1 MSGDGSEGVS
11 EGAPVRRGVR
21 GGRAARRAA
30 RSGGESLNGASHYG
44 EAAWNFT
51 TYEMGSE
58 EVLAQLE
65 YNADTIL
72 EEVGVDFRDPE
83 DEREPGS
90 ADPHDL
96 FREAGCE
103 IGVGDESDRVRF
115 PRGLARKIIQ
125 ESAPS
130 EFMHHA
136 RNSANSVIIGGRRTV
151 FSPVYG
157 PPFIRDLEGNRRY
170 AMLEDF
176 ENLVKLIYMSPA
188 LHYSGGT
195 VCEPTDVPVN
205 KRHLDMLYAHARYSD
220 KPFMGSVT
228 HWSRARDSVAMA
240 ERLFGAEFVEKN
252 TVLTALINVNSP
264 LVYDATM
271 LGALKVYAERGQGVQ
286 IAPFVLAGAMAPC
299 TAAGCISQIL
309 AEAQAGMSL
318 CQLIR
323 PGSPVIFG
331 SFVSS
336 MSMQSGAPTMG
347 TPEPSLIM
355 AHLAQLAR
363 RLGVPFRTGGALT
376 ASKVADMQAAY
387 ESAATLWVSLMS
399 GINLLQHAAGWLEG
413 GLSFSYEKLL
423 MDCDQISAMH
433 RLFRGLDMSEN
444 GQAMETLLKN
454 PPGQHHLGTDHTQN
468 NFKEAFWI
476 SQLSDNNSFEQWSS
490 EGALDATA
498 RANGL
503 ARSMLLRYEAP
514 PIDVAVDESLRDFM
528 AQRKS
533 SMADAWSA

>member
-1 MSGDGSEGVS
+1 MSEP
-11 EGAPVRRGVR
+11 ENPRPAR

-30 RSGGESLNGASHYG
+30 RSAGAALNGASHYG
-44 EAAWNFT
+44 EAAWNFP
-51 TYEMGSE
+51 TYEMGSDE
-58 EVLAQLE
+58 TLSRLE
-65 YNADTIL
+65 HNADSIL
-72 EEVGVDFRDPE
+72 ETVGVDFHDSE
-83 DEREPGS
+83 AEREPGS
-90 ADPHDL
+90 PSPHEL
-96 FREAGCE
+96 FRDAGCE
-103 IGVGDESDRVRF
+103 IENPRVRF
-115 PRGLARKIIQ
+115 PRGLARKIIRDN
-125 ESAPS
+125 APA
-130 EFMHHA
+130 EFTHHA
-136 RNSANSVIIGGRRTV
+136 RNPANSVVIGGRRTV

-157 PPFIRDLEGNRRY
+157 PPFIRDLEGERRY
-170 AMLEDF
+170 AQLADF

-195 VCEPTDVPVN
+195 VCEPTDIPVN
-205 KRHLDMLYAHARYSD
+205 KRHLDMVYAHARYSD

-240 ERLFGAEFVEKN
+240 ELLFGKDFVDKN

-286 IAPFVLAGAMAPC
+286 VAPFVLAGAMGPC
-299 TAAGCISQIL
+299 TAAGCIAQIL
-309 AEAQAGMSL
+309 AEAMAGMSL

-323 PGSPVIFG
+323 PGAPVIFG

-347 TPEPSLIM
+347 TPEPTLIM

-376 ASKVADMQAAY
+376 ASKLPDMQASY
-387 ESAATLWVSLMS
+387 ESAATLWVSVMS

-423 MDCDQISAMH
+423 MDCDQISGMH

-444 GQAMETLLKN
+444 GQAMEVLLEN
-454 PPGQHHLGTDHTQN
+454 PPGQHHLGTEHTQR
-468 NFKEAFWI
+468 NFKDAFWT
-476 SQLSDNNSFEQWSS
+476 SVLSDNNSFEQWSS
-490 EGALDATA
+490 EGSLDVTA
-498 RANGL
+498 RANVL
-503 ARSMLLRYEAP
+503 ARRMLGEYEAP
-514 PIDVAVDESLRDFM
+514 VLDGGVDESLRAFM
-528 AQRKS
+528 DRRKS
-533 SMADAWSA
+533 EMPDAWSA